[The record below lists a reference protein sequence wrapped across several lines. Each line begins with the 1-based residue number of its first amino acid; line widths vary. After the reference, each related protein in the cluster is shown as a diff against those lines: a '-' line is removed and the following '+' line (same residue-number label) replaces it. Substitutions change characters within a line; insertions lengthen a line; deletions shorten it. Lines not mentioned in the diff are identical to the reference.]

1 MNLTNIIQNIN
12 NYNITHIVASTNFF
26 TKIELTNELN
36 KNNLQSLVITTTVE
50 EAKTIA
56 DYQKSVFLSQYE
68 DLKMEPLVKTSSV
81 VKTLSTVTPGFGKS
95 NIFYSSSDLIKNYM
109 LAHFEN
115 GYIIKNMDFCDV
127 LILDSYDVGLIN
139 YTVIIS
145 LWQLAL
151 SFKFKVPKLVIITNV
166 QMNIID
172 SNFTYTYEN
181 AISPNIEYLESDLS
195 DNKIESMFESVKKIL
210 LVLLRKIIKNNK
222 NIVIF
227 VAGEKEI
234 NKFFKLLK
242 NERIQNLEIIKI
254 YNAKQSSGLF
264 GILEKNAKQS
274 SGLFGISKGNAKVII
289 TNNTFELLNLF
300 NIGYVIDTMYEQIQ
314 DLNLN
319 KSLRYVNKSVSK
331 DTAIKRCN
339 YINDINGMCYR
350 LCLEKFY
357 DNLENNNISEIS
369 RIPIYNTIL
378 ELINVGLNPETV
390 LIDKNNTNVNECI
403 KTLLDTNMITSD
415 IKITEKGRFLYD
427 LPLSNLMCQFLW
439 MWSENPNKINTLD
452 ENKLDKTKLDKTKLD
467 KTKLDET
474 KLDETKLN
482 ETKLNETKLNETKLD
497 ETKLNEQKYS
507 LFDAI
512 VIACLIDC
520 YGPTYIYL
528 KKWDDESK
536 KSYKAKN
543 PNIIKGDNDL
553 EILINIFNDLLVKN
567 QGIEINNSVIWE
579 WCNIHSVKQD
589 KIVELLT
596 NIKKCCDILSQKTNI
611 ELQIIDTSVIKLKAI
626 PIFEIL
632 YSDMILTKTSK
643 SNYKNLNS
651 NKEYILDNKNLYQT
665 LPKTLLA
672 LITLNNIIQLS
683 INLPNTKHSISKIEN
698 NQLSNNNFKN
708 VNNNFNKN
716 VNFLYNIKID
726 TDKIDQALSLLDT
739 IKIDNLFEI
748 FDEPKNSLMEL
759 IDDLEI

>member
-56 DYQKSVFLSQYE
+56 DYQKSVFLSKYE
-68 DLKMEPLVKTSSV
+68 DLKMEPLVKTSSEV
-81 VKTLSTVTPGFGKS
+81 KTSLEVKTSSEVKTLSTVTPGFGKS

-115 GYIIKNMDFCDV
+115 GSIIKNMDFCDV

-151 SFKFKVPKLVIITNV
+151 SFQFKVPKLVIITNV

-181 AISPNIEYLESDLS
+181 MIPPNIEYLESDLS

-264 GILEKNAKQS
+264 GIS
-274 SGLFGISKGNAKVII
+274 FGNTKVII

-339 YINDINGMCYR
+339 YINDMNGMCYR

-378 ELINVGLNPETV
+378 ELINVGLNPETI

-439 MWSENPNKINTLD
+439 MWFETHNKINTFDETKLAETKLD
-452 ENKLDKTKLDKTKLD
+452 ENKLD
-467 KTKLDET
+467 
-474 KLDETKLN
+474 
-482 ETKLNETKLNETKLD
+482 
-497 ETKLNEQKYS
+497 EQKYS

-579 WCNIHSVKQD
+579 WCNINSVKQD
-589 KIVELLT
+589 KIIELLT
-596 NIKKCCDILSQKTNI
+596 NIKKCCDILSQQTKI

-643 SNYKNLNS
+643 SNYKNLDS

-683 INLPNTKHSISKIEN
+683 INLPNTTHSISKIEN

-708 VNNNFNKN
+708 VNNNLNKN
-716 VNFLYNIKID
+716 VNYVYNIQID
-726 TDKIDQALSLLDT
+726 TDKIAHALSLLDT

-748 FDEPKNSLMEL
+748 IDEPKNSLMEL

>member
-378 ELINVGLNPETV
+378 DLINVGLNPETV
-390 LIDKNNTNVNECI
+390 LIDKNSTNINECI

-439 MWSENPNKINTLD
+439 MWFEKKNKVNKLDENKLVENKLD
-452 ENKLDKTKLDKTKLD
+452 ENKLDENKH
-467 KTKLDET
+467 
-474 KLDETKLN
+474 
-482 ETKLNETKLNETKLD
+482 
-497 ETKLNEQKYS
+497 S
-507 LFDAI
+507 LFYGI

-528 KKWDDESK
+528 KKWDEESK
-536 KSYKAKN
+536 KSYKTKN
-543 PNIIKGDNDL
+543 FNIIKGDNDL
-553 EILINIFNDLLVKN
+553 EILINIFNDLLEKN
-567 QGIEINNSVIWE
+567 KGIEINYKLINE
-579 WCNIHSVKQD
+579 WCSTYSIKQD
-589 KIVELLT
+589 KIMELLT
-596 NIKKCCDILSQKTNI
+596 YVKKCCDNLSKKTEI
-611 ELQIIDTSVIKLKAI
+611 ELQIIDTSVIKLKAL
-626 PIFEIL
+626 PILKIL
-632 YSDMILTKTSK
+632 YNDMILTKTSK
-643 SNYKNLNS
+643 YNYRNLKTD
-651 NKEYILDNKNLYQT
+651 KEYILDNKNLYET
-665 LPKTLLA
+665 PPKILLA
-672 LITLNNIIQLS
+672 LITFDNKIQLS
-683 INLPNTKHSISKIEN
+683 IDLPNVERLI
-698 NQLSNNNFKN
+698 SNNKMQK
-708 VNNNFNKN
+708 NNNYKD
-716 VNFLYNIKID
+716 VNYEYNIKIN
-726 TDKIDQALSLLDT
+726 TDKVNNALHLLKT

-748 FDEPKNSLMEL
+748 FDNPKNSLMEL
-759 IDDLEI
+759 IDELEI

>member
-36 KNNLQSLVITTTVE
+36 KNNLKSVVITTTVE
-50 EAKTIA
+50 EAKTIT
-56 DYQKSVFLSQYE
+56 DYQKSVFLSKYE
-68 DLKMEPLVKTSSV
+68 DLKMEPLVKP
-81 VKTLSTVTPGFGKS
+81 LSTKVVGKRDIFTETTGFGKS

-115 GYIIKNMDFCDV
+115 GSIIKNMDFCDV
-127 LILDSYDVGLIN
+127 LILDSYDVGLID

-151 SFKFKVPKLVIITNV
+151 SFQSKVPKLVIITNIP
-166 QMNIID
+166 MNIID

-181 AISPNIEYLESDLS
+181 VIPPNIEYLESDLS
-195 DNKIESMFESVKKIL
+195 DNKIDSMFESVKKIL
-210 LVLLRKIIKNNK
+210 LGLLVVSTKIFKNKINK

-234 NKFFKLLK
+234 NKFFKFLK

-264 GILEKNAKQS
+264 GNT
-274 SGLFGISKGNAKVII
+274 KVII

-339 YINDINGMCYR
+339 YINDMNGMCYR
-350 LCLEKFY
+350 LCSEKFY
-357 DNLENNNISEIS
+357 YNLENNNISEIS

-390 LIDKNNTNVNECI
+390 LIDKNTTNVNECI

-439 MWSENPNKINTLD
+439 MWFEKKNKVNKLD
-452 ENKLDKTKLDKTKLD
+452 ENKLVEDKLDENKLVENKLD
-467 KTKLDET
+467 ENKLDET
-474 KLDETKLN
+474 KLD
-482 ETKLNETKLNETKLD
+482 
-497 ETKLNEQKYS
+497 EQKYS

-567 QGIEINNSVIWE
+567 QGIEINNSLIWE

-589 KIVELLT
+589 KIIELLT
-596 NIKKCCDILSQKTNI
+596 NIKKCCDILSKNPKI
-611 ELQIIDTSVIKLKAI
+611 ELQIIDTSVIKLKAL

-643 SNYKNLNS
+643 SNYKNLVS
-651 NKEYILDNKNLYQT
+651 NKEYILDNKNLYET
-665 LPKTLLA
+665 SPKTLLA
-672 LITLNNIIQLS
+672 LITLDNIIQLS
-683 INLPNTKHSISKIEN
+683 INLPNTTYSISKMEN
-698 NQLSNNNFKN
+698 KQLSNNSF
-708 VNNNFNKN
+708 KN
-716 VNFLYNIKID
+716 VNFLYNIQID
-726 TDKIDQALSLLDT
+726 TDKIGHALSLLDT